1 MKIAITGATGNMGQA
16 VIKALTSENYIEEIR
31 LLSHSP
37 KRTKKLLNKVKKL
50 KKKTVIIEGS
60 IADGYACRKLVE
72 DVDLVLNMSAV
83 IPPKSDQSPQ
93 RAVECNEVDAD
104 VWVTVIEHLDR
115 QPTLLHISTVA
126 LYGNR
131 SEPHRFGRVGDP
143 LLVSPFDIY
152 SATKLRGEFRV
163 LESGIKRWAV
173 FRQTAMLHPNML
185 TDNLSDGLMFHTCF
199 DAPLEWVTAHDSGIL
214 IRNFLRRVH
223 AADLPQTFWK
233 RCYNIGGGAE
243 NRLYGYQTYN
253 DGFAIIGGST
263 TCFFSPGYNATR
275 NFHGVWYS
283 DSDELNELFD
293 FQQQTSTDYWREIL
307 KAHPI
312 FKAGKLVPKK
322 MIRRFAIKRLLKNY
336 NSPAYWAKHKDIAR
350 LKAYFGGEE
359 AYESLQKK
367 SWKEAFLPEKYDP
380 ASGICDNETPVF
392 YGYDISKQDSEI
404 TIGDLESVASA
415 HGGRLISEQFETG
428 DMYAK
433 IEWETQDGERFVAT
447 PYTVLRAGHWYN
459 SIYHENVWDFD
470 RLSKKD
476 AVFAS
481 VWYDSHDENENMR
494 YSFDKNFTA
503 HAVKFYENSDHL
515 LLGNGEHRE
524 SRKAV

>member
-16 VIKALTSENYIEEIR
+16 VMSAIASESYIEEIR

-37 KRTKKLLNKVKKL
+37 KRTKKLLAAYKKL
-50 KKKTVIIEGS
+50 RKKIVMIEGS
-60 IADGYACRKLVE
+60 LANEYVCKNLVKGADI
-72 DVDLVLNMSAV
+72 VLNMGAV
-83 IPPKSDQSPQ
+83 IPPKSDQSPES
-93 RAVECNEVDAD
+93 AIECNEAGANALVS
-104 VWVTVIEHLDR
+104 VLESMKC
-115 QPTLLHISTVA
+115 QPTLLHVSTVA

-163 LESGIKRWAV
+163 LESRVRRWVV
-173 FRQTAMLHPNML
+173 FRQTAMLHRNML

-223 AADLPQTFWK
+223 AEDLPETFWK
-233 RCYNIGGGAE
+233 RCYNIGGGPA
-243 NRLYGYQTYN
+243 NRLYGYETYN
-253 DGFAIIGGST
+253 DGFAIIGGNT
-263 TCFFSPGYNATR
+263 KLFFNPGYNATR

-283 DSDELNELFD
+283 DSDELEQLFH
-293 FQQQTSTDYWREIL
+293 FQQQSSTDYWNEIL
-307 KAHPI
+307 KFHPI
-312 FKAGKLVPKK
+312 FKAGKLVPKRI
-322 MIRRFAIKRLLKNY
+322 IRRFTIKRLLKNF
-336 NSPAYWAKHKDIAR
+336 NSPAYWAKHGDLAR
-350 LKAYFGGEE
+350 LTAYFGGKEQYEE
-359 AYESLQKK
+359 LQKK

-380 ASGICDNETPVF
+380 ESGICDNETPVF
-392 YGYDISKQDSEI
+392 YGYDIHKADSEI
-404 TIGDLESVASA
+404 SLEDLKSVAEA
-415 HGGRLISEQFETG
+415 HGGRLITQTFKTG

-433 IEWETQDGERFVAT
+433 VEWETQDGERFTAT

-459 SIYHENVWDFD
+459 VIYSENVWDFD

-481 VWYDSHDENENMR
+481 VWYDSHGKQENMR
-494 YSFDKNFTA
+494 YSYDENFQA
-503 HAVKFYENSDHL
+503 HAISIYEDTHHL
-515 LLGNGEHRE
+515 LFGNGEYGE
-524 SRKAV
+524 DSKAV